1 MNDIHT
7 IPGSAPK
14 SAQSAKNMPFEII
27 IRTTD
32 QEYLD
37 NGAPPECSEKA
48 VGYFCVMF
56 NDDESAAHSQGSIS
70 LMNIVAHM
78 LNVWDE
84 RKIALALGVAA
95 GMRARNGKE
104 GEGA

>member
-7 IPGSAPK
+7 IPASAPK
-14 SAQSAKNMPFEII
+14 SAQSAKDMPFEII

-32 QEYLD
+32 HEYLD

-48 VGYFCVMF
+48 IGYFCVTF
-56 NDDESAAHSQGSIS
+56 DDDESAAHSQGNIG
-70 LMNIVAHM
+70 LVDIVAHM
-78 LNVWDE
+78 LNVWGE